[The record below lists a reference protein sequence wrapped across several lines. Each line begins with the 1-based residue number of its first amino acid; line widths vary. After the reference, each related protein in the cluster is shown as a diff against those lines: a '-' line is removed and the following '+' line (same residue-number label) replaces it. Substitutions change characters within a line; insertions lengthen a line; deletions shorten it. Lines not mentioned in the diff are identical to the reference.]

1 MSAVMDLKKHRINVA
16 EFHRMGDSGF
26 FAPDARLELIDGEV
40 FEMSPIGSAHS
51 SVLDRLVECSIRHK
65 EKNQIVRVQNPL
77 VIDVQSEL
85 YPDLCLVDDHYDGFA
100 LVLPR
105 AEHARWVVEIA
116 DSTEKTD
123 RLVKIPRYLQAGI
136 SEVWLVCINSKSIE
150 VYQPAQPMQLIKN
163 GSVTPACLPELK
175 VELTQVFRGLY

>member
-1 MSAVMDLKKHRINVA
+1 MSAVLELKKHRINVA

-26 FAPDARLELIDGEV
+26 FEPDARLELIDGEV

-51 SVLDRLVECSIRHK
+51 AVLDRLAMWTAKVLRP
-65 EKNQIVRVQNPL
+65 NQIVRVQNPL
-77 VIDVQSEL
+77 VIDAQSEL

-123 RLVKIPRYLQAGI
+123 RLIKIPRYLQAGI
-136 SEVWLVCINSKSIE
+136 SEVWLVCINSKSLE
-150 VYQPAQPMQLIKN
+150 VYKPAQPMQLIKT
-163 GSVTPACLPELK
+163 GGVSPACLPELE